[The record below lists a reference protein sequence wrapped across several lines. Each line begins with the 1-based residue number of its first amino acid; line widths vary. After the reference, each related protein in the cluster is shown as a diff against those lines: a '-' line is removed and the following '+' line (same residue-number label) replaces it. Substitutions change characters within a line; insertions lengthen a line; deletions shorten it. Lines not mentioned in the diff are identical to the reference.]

1 MQHSAKVLMVIRV
14 LGSCVFEVPSVAE
27 GDSKSE
33 MKVLAEKDV
42 DNQISAGNQ
51 RKRMEK
57 G

>member
-1 MQHSAKVLMVIRV
+1 MVIRV

-42 DNQISAGNQ
+42 DNQISGPGIKENGW
-51 RKRMEK
+51 KRGK
-57 G
+57 TSKVVK